1 MGHIDL
7 AISNGLDE
15 SYRSENLDGL
25 QVAHESG
32 RMLVAIINDILDL
45 SKMEAGQLAIDTS
58 KKCSVQKMIKQT
70 IRLGQML
77 LNQRMMT
84 DGSSAKNI
92 AFTSSIHE
100 EVSPYIYADDFRV
113 LQILNNL
120 ISNSVKFTDKGGVDL
135 RVRLLHSKDMEV
147 CEEHVPVNKTTSNNQ
162 ECSEMLEFRVRDTGR
177 GVPRELKN
185 AIFEPFRQVD
195 FSDTRKYGGTGLGL
209 TISKKLV
216 GLMGGTF
223 WVESEVG
230 KGSSFYFTIPYRR
243 AKNDDAAMS
252 EPQENILGNTGQSPT
267 SFHRRKLVSPKS
279 STGKVLIAED
289 DPVSRKIASKMVT
302 NAGYEVILAENG
314 QIAVDRFVD
323 DRSIDLIL
331 MDVQMCVMGG
341 LEATEKIRKIEK
353 ENDSSSSGRQIPI
366 IALSAAAMNTD
377 RERGAASGM
386 TDYLTKPVN
395 RTELLQTLEKFLGSS
410 TKDD

>member
-15 SYRSENLDGL
+15 SYRAENLDGL

-32 RMLVAIINDILDL
+32 KMLVAIINDILDL

-58 KKCSVQKMIKQT
+58 KVCSVQKMVQQT
-70 IRLGQML
+70 LRLGQML

-84 DGSSAKNI
+84 DGSSTNKI
-92 AFTSSIHE
+92 EFTSSIHD
-100 EVSPYIYADDFRV
+100 EVSPNIYADDFRV

-120 ISNSVKFTDKGGVDL
+120 ISNSVKFTEKGGVDL
-135 RVRLLHSKDMEV
+135 RVRLLQSKEMENR
-147 CEEHVPVNKTTSNNQ
+147 EEHIPSNATTLNNQ
-162 ECSEMLEFRVRDTGR
+162 AYSEMLEFRVHDTGR
-177 GVPRELKN
+177 GVPQELIN

-216 GLMGGTF
+216 CLMGGTL

-230 KGSSFYFTIPYRR
+230 KGSSFYFTIPYRQ
-243 AKNDDAAMS
+243 AQNGDAAMF
-252 EPQENILGNTGQSPT
+252 EPPENQLGHTGQGST
-267 SFHRRKLVSPKS
+267 SFHRRNLASTGS
-279 STGKVLIAED
+279 SAGKVLIAED

-302 NAGYEVILAENG
+302 NAGYEVVLAENG
-314 QIAVDRFVD
+314 QIAVERFMEDRT
-323 DRSIDLIL
+323 IDLIL

-341 LEATEKIRKIEK
+341 LEATEKIRTIEK
-353 ENDSSSSGRQIPI
+353 ESVGSSSGRQIPI

-377 RERGAASGM
+377 RERGAAAGM

-395 RTELLQTLEKFLGSS
+395 RTELLQTLEKFLGSM